1 MEIEIRAKVDSL
13 EEMKEKLISMGAKVF
28 GSKFQHDVIYKR
40 EDQVDT
46 VQKPGSFI
54 LRVRESSTG
63 HKLTFKSLT
72 DVVGSWIEHE
82 TKIEDP
88 KETRLMLEKSGFV
101 PVLVFDK
108 EREEG
113 KLGEITFCL
122 DRMPELGEFI
132 ELEIISDDVD
142 AGKKK
147 LLELILKLGYSEKDI
162 IHKGYV
168 AILMERQG
176 VKYENTG

>member
-1 MEIEIRAKVDSL
+1 M
-13 EEMKEKLISMGAKVF
+13 
-28 GSKFQHDVIYKR
+28 
-40 EDQVDT
+40 
-46 VQKPGSFI
+46 
-54 LRVRESSTG
+54 
-63 HKLTFKSLT
+63 KLTYII
-72 DVVGSWIEHE
+72 DQ
-82 TKIEDP
+82 
-88 KETRLMLEKSGFV
+88 
-101 PVLVFDK
+101 
-108 EREEG
+108 ERYS
-113 KLGEITFCL
+113 
-122 DRMPELGEFI
+122 I